1 MTTKQVGLIEKVL
14 RMWSEGKSGTE
25 IALANNISR
34 SAVQGHLHRARQN
47 HDARA
52 KLRGKMNSHMYLAM
66 KRASLAPDAY
76 GEILAKRPKPEPK
89 PKPTEKEPPR
99 PKGPLPPPPQ
109 ARMLEH
115 LSRNSCRYCYSDEAP
130 YLLCGEPTSASSSW
144 CEEHRRIV
152 FKFVR
157 TKPLTLRELA
167 L

>member
-25 IALANNISR
+25 IALATNISR

-52 KLRGKMNSHMYLAM
+52 KLRGQMNSHMYLAM
-66 KRASLAPDAY
+66 KRASLAQDAY

-89 PKPTEKEPPR
+89 PKPTEKELPR
-99 PKGPLPPPPQ
+99 PKDPPPPPPQ
-109 ARMLEH
+109 ARLLEH

-157 TKPLTLRELA
+157 TKPLTPRELA